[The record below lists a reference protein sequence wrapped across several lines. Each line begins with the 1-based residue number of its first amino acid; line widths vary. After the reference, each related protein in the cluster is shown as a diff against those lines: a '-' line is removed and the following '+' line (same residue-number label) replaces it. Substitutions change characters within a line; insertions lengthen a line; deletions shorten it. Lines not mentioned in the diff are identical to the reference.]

1 MTKHDSNLDT
11 LFAALSDP
19 TRRAVVQRLA
29 TGPASASTLAEPF
42 DMALPTFMAHLAKLE
57 AAKLITTRK
66 QGRSRICAA
75 TANGLVPAQDWI
87 STQRDLWNTRLDQL
101 EAYLDRLDTPKGP
114 KP

>member
-29 TGPASASTLAEPF
+29 TGPAAASTLAEPF

-57 AAKLITTRK
+57 AANLITTRK
-66 QGRSRICAA
+66 QGRSRICTA
-75 TANGLVPAQDWI
+75 TANGLAPAQDWI
-87 STQRDLWNTRLDQL
+87 ARAHQIWNAR
-101 EAYLDRLDTPKGP
+101 LDRLEDYLGTLSDLEDPKS
-114 KP
+114 

>member
-1 MTKHDSNLDT
+1 MPDPFSTQQYYLSDLLSFQAKFLLDQPRNPRILSHMTKHDSNLDT

-57 AAKLITTRK
+57 A
-66 QGRSRICAA
+66 
-75 TANGLVPAQDWI
+75 
-87 STQRDLWNTRLDQL
+87 
-101 EAYLDRLDTPKGP
+101 YLDRLDTPKSP
-114 KP
+114 EQ